1 MELGPESLRLH
12 KWSKHPKLRYFL
24 KWNTFLRGVVC
35 FNIKKWGPRCVRSLP
50 VAVVAVLVV
59 PVSWVS
65 HGGLEHT
72 WRQKH
77 SAFSL
82 HAGLTNHR
90 SAVYTCVQS
99 HLSESSGSSCGSCV
113 GGSRLVGLTRWI
125 WAGVT
130 DRKWRNRSRLLSWG
144 LVGAHLRRG
153 GAEGQHP
160 VSNHTPVS
168 WRSSWQSER
177 QICRLSSLQQN
188 AARWHETTKPD
199 VYLQLISLTVMF
211 GFNCTHSHVSF
222 LNSCQKYFKEMFFV

>member
-1 MELGPESLRLH
+1 M
-12 KWSKHPKLRYFL
+12 
-24 KWNTFLRGVVC
+24 VC

-144 LVGAHLRRG
+144 LVGAHLRREEELKVSIQWATTHLFPD
-153 GAEGQHP
+153 GAAGSQ
-160 VSNHTPVS
+160 SD
-168 WRSSWQSER
+168 RSAVCLRYNRTLLVDMKQLNQMYIYNWSHWQLCLGLTAH
-177 QICRLSSLQQN
+177 IPM
-188 AARWHETTKPD
+188 W
-199 VYLQLISLTVMF
+199 VFLTVDK
-211 GFNCTHSHVSF
+211 NILRRCF
-222 LNSCQKYFKEMFFV
+222 LCNI